1 MSENRGGGIFL
12 THTVGNGDRCCNFHN
27 PVECYNINVLL
38 TLLTPPPPELLEV
51 NPSALFDLH
60 AMIM

>member
-1 MSENRGGGIFL
+1 MIKNSNRFGKCQKTAGGEDFL

-38 TLLTPPPPELLEV
+38 TLLA
-51 NPSALFDLH
+51 S
-60 AMIM
+60 